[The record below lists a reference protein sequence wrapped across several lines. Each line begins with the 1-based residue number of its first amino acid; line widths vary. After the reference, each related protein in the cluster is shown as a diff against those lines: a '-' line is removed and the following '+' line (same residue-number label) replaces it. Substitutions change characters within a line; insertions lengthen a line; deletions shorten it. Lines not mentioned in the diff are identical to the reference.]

1 MSVILVALAA
11 APGVADAAPTGAL
24 TQLLSPN
31 DCLSDTSGVCGT
43 TLPFPYGFSYQAVV
57 SPDGRSVYAVALNG
71 DTVAQF
77 TRDPGTGALSN
88 PACITEAMSGCAT
101 NSATGLSGP
110 AALAISPDGGN
121 VYVVGQFSNS
131 IAEFSRNPM
140 TGALTQLTAPS
151 DCIGCGT
158 NPANGISNP
167 YGIIVSP
174 NGQNVYVSSHDS
186 SSVAEFTRN
195 TTTGALTQ
203 LAAPDDCISSSNTSG
218 CTVTNGVGLTS
229 AIGVSMSPDGANLYV
244 SAAGTSG
251 GGDIAEFSVGAR
263 GVLSQL
269 PTPNDCIANLANAAG
284 CGNATALG
292 LSGTEDLAFSPDG
305 KFAYA
310 NSFSDS
316 DLEELARNT
325 TNGALT
331 GIGCV
336 GSSGT
341 PVGDG
346 CSSTPV
352 NGIGGPL
359 GVAVSPDGLNVY
371 VSGAQDNAEGA
382 YARDPTSGM
391 LTQLPAPNDCLS
403 STGGGG
409 CSVGNAT
416 GLGGAR
422 RVTVSPDGLS
432 VYVSGQNDDS
442 VVELARTPAPS
453 DLTLAASAPSAAMRG
468 TQFSVTFTITDTGP
482 DGEGTVS
489 FSDSLPANVS
499 LVSAVTSTVASC
511 TGTTTVTCALGA
523 LASGASDTVTVTVTA
538 DAAGTATQTAAV
550 TGSTPDPNLANNS
563 VAASTAVSAPA
574 PAPPPPPGPVLPAPV
589 FRSTANLL
597 PVSGTVRIE
606 LPHSRVFV
614 PVTAAVQVP
623 IGTIVDA
630 THGRVTLVFALPG
643 GKTQTIVL
651 YGGEFKIASQ
661 SASGLVTFVLV
672 GPLHNALYSQVHGV
686 MMARSVLFAPIKDL
700 FGHAHHPKKVKTR
713 SLWGSDHHGSF
724 TTQGSDGAANVRGTV
739 WLSEDFVGY
748 SRFYVAHGSVT
759 VTDFRHHHHKIK
771 LTAGHCY
778 QTSTPKHCTPSPFER
793 SGA

>member
-1 MSVILVALAA
+1 VLLVTLGALAA
-11 APGVADAAPTGAL
+11 APALASAAPTGAL
-24 TQLLSPN
+24 TQLAPPN
-31 DCLSDTSGVCGT
+31 DCVSDLASTCGT
-43 TLPFPYGFSYQAVV
+43 KLPFSYGNSYQPAV
-57 SPDGRSVYAVALNG
+57 SPDGRNVYAVALG
-71 DTVAQF
+71 DTVADF
-77 TRDPGTGALSN
+77 TRDPSTGALTN
-88 PACITEAMSGCAT
+88 PTCVTEAASGCAT
-101 NSATGLSGP
+101 SNATGLSGP
-110 AALAISPDGGN
+110 AALAISPDGAN
-121 VYVVGQFSNS
+121 VYVLGQFSNS
-131 IAEFSRNPM
+131 IAEFARNLM
-140 TGALTQLTAPS
+140 TGALTQLASPN

-158 NPANGISNP
+158 NPATGISNP
-167 YGIIVSP
+167 YGIVVSP
-174 NGQNVYVSSHDS
+174 NGQNVYVTSHDS
-186 SSVAEFTRN
+186 NSIDEFTRN

-203 LAAPDDCISSSNTSG
+203 LGSPDDCISSSGSSG
-218 CTVTNGVGLTS
+218 CGTTSAVGLTN
-229 AIGVSMSPDGANLYV
+229 AIGISMSPNGSNLYA
-244 SAAGTSG
+244 STGGTGG
-251 GGDIAEFSVGAR
+251 GGDIAEFSVGA
-263 GVLSQL
+263 GGALSEL
-269 PTPNDCIANLANAAG
+269 PAADDCIANVPNVAG

-292 LSGTEDLAFSPDG
+292 INGTEDLAFSPDG

-310 NSFSDS
+310 NSSSDN
-316 DLEELARNT
+316 DVEELSRNAT
-325 TNGALT
+325 TGALT

-336 GSSGT
+336 GASGT

-352 NGIGGPL
+352 NGTGGPL

-371 VSGAQDNAEGA
+371 VSGAGDNAEGA
-382 YARDPTSGM
+382 YARDPSTGF
-391 LTQLPAPNDCLS
+391 LTQLPAPYDCLS

-453 DLTLAASAPSAAMRG
+453 DLTLAAGAPVSATLGS
-468 TQFSVTFTITDTGP
+468 QFSVTFTITDTGP
-482 DGEGTVS
+482 DGEATVS

-499 LVSAVTSTVASC
+499 LVSAVTSTGASC
-511 TGTTTVTCALGA
+511 IGTATVTCALGA
-523 LASGASDTVTVTVTA
+523 LAAGASDTVTVAVRA
-538 DAAGTATQTAAV
+538 NAAGTATQSATA
-550 TGSTPDPNLANNS
+550 TGSTPDPNLANNAVS
-563 VAASTAVSAPA
+563 ASTAVPA
-574 PAPPPPPGPVLPAPV
+574 PTPTPTPTPLPAPV
-589 FRSTANLL
+589 FRRTANLL

-614 PVTAAVQVP
+614 PLTAAVQVP

-643 GKTQTIVL
+643 GKTETIVL

-661 SASGLVTFVLV
+661 SASGLVTFVLI
-672 GPLHNALYSQVHGV
+672 GPLHNALYSRVHGLLL
-686 MMARSVLFAPIKDL
+686 ARSVLFAPIKDL
-700 FGHAHHPKKVKTR
+700 FAHAHHPKTVKAR

-748 SRFYVAHGSVT
+748 SRFYVAKGSVT
-759 VTDFRHHHHKIK
+759 VTDFRHHHRKIK

-778 QTSTPKHCTPSPFER
+778 QTSTPKHCAPSPFER
-793 SGA
+793 SGG